1 MSGLAAAGAVILFST
16 IGLAIACLIAYSVI
30 MKKRHYRCPY
40 CGFRFKTS
48 SVRSFFAKTNGADKL
63 LVCPNCGKSGYMEF
77 CHDDEADDENKTNL
91 LESKDSPGNKP
102 DNDNSEEKPDQN

>member
-1 MSGLAAAGAVILFST
+1 MSGLALAGAVILFST

-30 MKKRHYRCPY
+30 MRKRHYRCPY

-48 SVRSFFAKTNGADKL
+48 SIRSFFAKTNGADKL

-77 CHDDEADDENKTNL
+77 CHDDEANGDNAL
-91 LESKDSPGNKP
+91 PESKNYNAAERHR
-102 DNDNSEEKPDQN
+102 DNEEENSKQE